1 MMKNK
6 KGVELALNTIIVAVL
21 VLIVLV
27 ILVFIFVNKSREFVT
42 GISSC
47 ESRHSGN
54 YQCVEDAD
62 SCTNLG
68 GRIDVSATCQDKS
81 MCCVLNIDTKL

>member
-1 MMKNK
+1 MKNK
-6 KGVELALNTIIVAVL
+6 KGVELTLNTVVVAAL

-27 ILVFIFVNKSREFVT
+27 VLVFIFVNKSREFVA

-47 ESRHSGN
+47 ETRHSGN
-54 YQCVEDAD
+54 YQCVEDAE

-68 GRIDVSATCQDKS
+68 GRIDVSAKCEDKS